1 MDGRTFFNLI
11 PADRERRRREA
22 WLTLH
27 RRPDAPPLPEEPER
41 ASWRARLAGHLPHP
55 GKIWQAPWTARVA
68 AHLPFQR
75 ITTPRVVRPT
85 PVTVASSVRRP
96 VATPQRVASTEK
108 EAMSG

>member
-22 WLTLH
+22 WLELH

-41 ASWRARLAGHLPHP
+41 ASWRARLARHLPHP
-55 GKIWQAPWTARVA
+55 GEIWQAPWTARIA

-75 ITTPRVVRPT
+75 IATPRVVRPT
-85 PVTVASSVRRP
+85 PVTVAAPTR
-96 VATPQRVASTEK
+96 QRVASTEK